1 MPHRKHKKKMRERFL
16 TDEEFR
22 HLGEVLNEIETHGSQ
37 TARHLVGTTPRRG
50 QRPNDVTQGYAADWT
65 IA

>member
-22 HLGEVLNEIETHGSQ
+22 HLGEVLNEIETSYARFWV
-37 TARHLVGTTPRRG
+37 TA
-50 QRPNDVTQGYAADWT
+50 
-65 IA
+65 